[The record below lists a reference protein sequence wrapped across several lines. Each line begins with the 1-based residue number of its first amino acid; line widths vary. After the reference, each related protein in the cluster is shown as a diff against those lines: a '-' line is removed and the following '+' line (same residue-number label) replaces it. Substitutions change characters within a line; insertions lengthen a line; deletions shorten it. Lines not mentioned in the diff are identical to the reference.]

1 MTMHSGL
8 VSRTG
13 KPTSETVLAAIRQAS
28 ARTGVDFGYLL
39 QNARTESGLDS
50 RAKAD
55 TSSAQGLYQFV
66 ESTWLEQIDKH
77 GAEHGLQQAA
87 EAVTRDAKG
96 NPVVADPGLRGQILA
111 LRNDPRI
118 AALMAAE
125 LAQDNK
131 AGLENALQREV
142 NNTELYLAHFLGTG
156 GATRLLSQRDAA
168 PQSGAAQWLPE
179 AAQSNQHVFFAKGRP
194 VTVDQLYQRFAAK
207 FGEADGMPA
216 IAAPAPAAAK
226 IAAVYGQ
233 SLPAP
238 PSVVGN
244 LGPAVPA
251 YRAMT
256 ALAEAGQQQL
266 TELAYAL
273 LRTLSV
279 PNEESQETALNALV
293 C

>member
-1 MTMHSGL
+1 MTIHTAL
-8 VSRTG
+8 VSRTNS
-13 KPTSETVLAAIRQAS
+13 PTSETVLAAIRQAS
-28 ARTGVDFGYLL
+28 VRTGVDFGYLL
-39 QNARTESGLDS
+39 QNARTESSLDS

-77 GAEHGLQQAA
+77 GAEHGLQRAA

-131 AGLENALQREV
+131 AGLENALQRKV

-156 GATRLLSQRDAA
+156 GATRLLSQRDTA

-179 AAQSNQHVFFAKGRP
+179 AAESNQHVFFAKGRP

-207 FGEADGMPA
+207 FGEADGTPA

-238 PSVVGN
+238 AGHVAS
-244 LGPAVPA
+244 LRSAAPA
-251 YRAMT
+251 YRAVT

-266 TELAYAL
+266 AELAYDL
-273 LRTLSV
+273 LRALSF
-279 PNEESQETALNALV
+279 PNEARPETALNATV